1 MAHARGK
8 PKSRTTRAPRRPK
21 GVRSRPIEPVKR
33 VQGADRKI
41 RLCGLDQDGEFYLRG
56 GDGEDIDLL
65 AGQSLERLGGDAG
78 MATHADANDRN
89 LRDIGRSV
97 QPLVADCALGL
108 VEGHSRTLI
117 V

>member
-1 MAHARGK
+1 MRQAIANGPCKGQAKVPRKLGSFRRRSERARSWPIK
-8 PKSRTTRAPRRPK
+8 P
-21 GVRSRPIEPVKR
+21 VER

-41 RLCGLDQDGEFYLRG
+41 GLGGLDQHGEFYLRG

-97 QPLVADCALGL
+97 
-108 VEGHSRTLI
+108 
-117 V
+117 

>member
-1 MAHARGK
+1 MAYARGK
-8 PKSRTTRAPRRPK
+8 PKSRITRARKRPE
-21 GVRSRPIEPVKR
+21 GARSRPIKPVER
-33 VQGADRKI
+33 VQGADREI
-41 RLCGLDQDGEFYLRG
+41 GLGGLDQDGEFYLRG
-56 GDGEDIDLL
+56 RDGEDIDLL

-108 VEGHSRTLI
+108 VE
-117 V
+117 